1 MKNAK
6 SKLGYS
12 DDNDEFF
19 EIAASPVFQEQ
30 QRLVDDMKAIL
41 EKETAKC
48 LGLQKEIVSL
58 NALLT
63 QETESKRMIVLS
75 HQRNEAEAITKHESL
90 LSSNICEKLDYQKQ
104 IEMLEKL
111 QSSSNVE
118 TSKKIQSLEK
128 TIHSLQALLA
138 DKDSQLQIDAHKQK
152 SANLKDMHELRVTK
166 SELVKDINYLRFER
180 RRNQKQIEIL
190 EKLQSSSNVET
201 SKKIQSLEKTIH
213 SLQALL
219 ADKDSQLQIDA
230 HKLTSAKLDA
240 MKAKDEFNLAKS
252 EQPFKKEKDY
262 MLSRILELKQEC
274 AEIELAK
281 KGLEDEVITKTI
293 ELDSLRDMM
302 AKQTLQTSEN
312 GTEINILKARL
323 HTAELEKTRISADL
337 TSSNQSK
344 QREND
349 DLKLAFEQTVAKW
362 THDNDNILQQMNQE
376 KEQRDLREKSA
387 KDQILQLQNEIK
399 RTSRVHASEIQTL
412 KSSHDMLIAEN
423 VGKNSLL
430 DQANDQLEILKL
442 DFAKITQSKNLQISS
457 LEKEI
462 ALCEERESS
471 LRESV
476 LKLQNEAKSISR
488 SHTSELAQIKF
499 AHDSAIAD
507 IAEKLVAVKS
517 ELAHTN
523 EYVLKEKEKRIEKI
537 EAERI
542 RLEMA
547 LESALRS
554 KNAASSEDSILIQQL
569 EEQLAI
575 LKAQLSAREVEMN
588 DMKRRHSKDFGS
600 LQRKFN
606 DYQSQLET
614 SKSEQSILSESL
626 KDAKETIATLNSKVL
641 DHKRAAVMKNNNI
654 EREKI
659 KALQESLK
667 ASEQLVNKLSS
678 ENQQLQKKVSSLEG
692 SVKLMQQEINHDL
705 DDEYQELQDENWD
718 LAAQLDYSNIIMVE
732 LMSQLKERIKLLRTM
747 NSTRLR

>member
-1 MKNAK
+1 MRQERDRNLILS
-6 SKLGYS
+6 SKLKHAKLNLGFS

-30 QRLVDDMKAIL
+30 QRLVDGLMAIL

-63 QETESKRMIVLS
+63 QETESKRIIVLS

-90 LSSNICEKLDYQKQ
+90 LSSNACEKLDYQKQ

-111 QSSSNVE
+111 QSSNNVE
-118 TSKKIQSLEK
+118 SSKKIQSLEN

-138 DKDSQLQIDAHKQK
+138 DKDSQLQ
-152 SANLKDMHELRVTK
+152 T
-166 SELVKDINYLRFER
+166 
-180 RRNQKQIEIL
+180 
-190 EKLQSSSNVET
+190 
-201 SKKIQSLEKTIH
+201 
-213 SLQALL
+213 
-219 ADKDSQLQIDA
+219 DA

-240 MKAKDEFNLAKS
+240 MKAKDELNLAKS
-252 EQPFKKEKDY
+252 EQPFKKEKEYLLD
-262 MLSRILELKQEC
+262 RILELKQEC
-274 AEIELAK
+274 AEIALAK

-302 AKQTLQTSEN
+302 TKQTLQTSEN
-312 GTEINILKARL
+312 ETEVNILKARL
-323 HTAELEKTRISADL
+323 HTAELEKTRISIDL

-349 DLKLAFEQTVAKW
+349 DLKLVLEQTVAKW
-362 THDNDNILQQMNQE
+362 TQDNDNILQQMNQE

-387 KDQILQLQNEIK
+387 KDQILQLQNEMK

-412 KSSHDMLIAEN
+412 KSTHDMLIAES
-423 VGKNSLL
+423 VGKNALL
-430 DQANDQLEILKL
+430 DQANDQLEIVKL

-462 ALCEERESS
+462 ALCEERESL
-471 LRESV
+471 LRDSV
-476 LKLQNEAKSISR
+476 LKLQNEVKSISR

-507 IAEKLVAVKS
+507 VAEKLVAVNS

-542 RLEMA
+542 RLEKA
-547 LESALRS
+547 LESAFHTQ
-554 KNAASSEDSILIQQL
+554 NAASSEDSILIQQL

-600 LQRKFN
+600 LQRKLN

-614 SKSEQSILSESL
+614 AKSEHSGLSESL
-626 KDAKETIATLNSKVL
+626 KNAKETIETLNSKVL

-659 KALQESLK
+659 KTLQESLK
-667 ASEQLVNKLSS
+667 ASEQLITKLSS
-678 ENQQLQKKVSSLEG
+678 ENQQLQKKVSNLEG

-705 DDEYQELQDENWD
+705 DGEYQELQDENWD
-718 LAAQLDYSNIIMVE
+718 LAAQLDYSNILMVE
-732 LMSQLKERIKLLRTM
+732 LLSQLKERIKLLRTM